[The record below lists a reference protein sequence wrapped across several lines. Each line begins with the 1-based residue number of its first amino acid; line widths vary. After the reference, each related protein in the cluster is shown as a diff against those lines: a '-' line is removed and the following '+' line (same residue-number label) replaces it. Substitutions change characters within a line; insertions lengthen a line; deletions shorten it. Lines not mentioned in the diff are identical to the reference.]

1 MDLRA
6 ILGWGPDEELEDVL
20 GALQVDV
27 NFWKGHQP
35 EPLRVDAVQEMLS
48 GIAAEYLAEYDD
60 LLKAFRKG
68 DPGIAELVVR
78 NLAASVRKLRAANS
92 EQSDD
97 MTDEQFITLLREWRS
112 ASHVWWLVS
121 DADDLAKAG
130 HIDQALD
137 VYREALDE
145 SPRPKVHSELGRI
158 IADRAGLLGRL
169 VVAARMDADED
180 DPTPIL
186 SSIDFTGSQ
195 TEILDEDILKHPLG
209 SHSQEL
215 LRLALDAYGRAYSAQ
230 VRQATDAELGR
241 LEAESLFFEHCLVL
255 DGLRAIFLE
264 MNKLREAEIVCQLF
278 EIWNLLITEQG
289 GEAAGLDF
297 QRRFSQTLGI
307 LEGRRIEA
315 TIQQAVLETRRAVV
329 LQDADAFADKFLDRF
344 KALQGPV
351 PNRTQT
357 EIRSELVAL
366 MGAVLEGLPDPSLQA
381 LIDAEWLRQLL
392 DKANAHDYGAV
403 LIGYGKALEGLM
415 RHLDAS
421 KDNLSQ
427 FRQRFKKFREQ
438 RIRFLR
444 VGSVNDELVA
454 TMTRLVDL
462 RDRAAH
468 GDDQKHQTVSL
479 GEMLESRK
487 ALLGEEAHLGPLTR
501 LLKAR
506 QT

>member
-1 MDLRA
+1 MSLKE
-6 ILGWGPDEELEDVL
+6 ILDWSAPPELADVL
-20 GALQVDV
+20 DALQVDV
-27 NFWKGHQP
+27 NFWKDHDPRELQV
-35 EPLRVDAVQEMLS
+35 EEVQRELY
-48 GIAAEYLAEYDD
+48 GWAKKYLAEYDV
-60 LLKAFRKG
+60 LLQHFQRG
-68 DPGIAELVVR
+68 DSHVVELVVHAFAENPR
-78 NLAASVRKLRAANS
+78 NALGIEPDAFDGTAGTEEFFPLLKL
-92 EQSDD
+92 
-97 MTDEQFITLLREWRS
+97 WGS
-112 ASHVWWLVS
+112 ASHSWWLVS
-121 DADDLAKAG
+121 DADDLAEAG
-130 HIDQALD
+130 HINQALD
-137 VYREALDE
+137 VYRKAPDE

-169 VVAARMDADED
+169 VVAAKYNDE

-186 SSIDFTGSQ
+186 SSIDFAGSR
-195 TEILDEDILKHPLG
+195 TEMLDEGLLKHPLG

-215 LRLALDAYGRAYSAQ
+215 LHLALEAYGRAYFAQ
-230 VRQATDAELGR
+230 VRQAMDVELGR

-264 MNKLREAEIVCQLF
+264 MNKLREAEIVCQVF
-278 EIWNLLITEQG
+278 EVWNLLITEQG
-289 GEAAGLDF
+289 GEAAEPDF

-315 TIQQAVLETRRAVV
+315 TIRQAVLETRQAVV
-329 LQDADAFADKFLDRF
+329 SQDTDDFADKFLDRF
-344 KALQGPV
+344 KALQGRV

-366 MGAVLEGLPDPSLQA
+366 MGAVIEGLPDPSLQA

-392 DKANAHDYGAV
+392 ENANAHDCGAV
-403 LIGYGKALEGLM
+403 LIGYGKALEGLF
-415 RHLDAS
+415 RHLDTS

-438 RIRFLR
+438 RISFLR

-454 TMTRLVDL
+454 MMTRLVGL

-487 ALLGEEAHLGPLTR
+487 ALLGEGAHLGLLTR
-501 LLKAR
+501 LFKAR

>member
-1 MDLRA
+1 MNLRE
-6 ILGWGPDEELEDVL
+6 ILDWGPHDELADVL
-20 GALQVDV
+20 DALQVDV
-27 NFWKGHQP
+27 NFWKDHQA

-48 GIAAEYLAEYDD
+48 GIAADYLAEYDN

-78 NLAASVRKLRAANS
+78 HAALVFKLRAANS
-92 EQSDD
+92 ERPDD
-97 MTDEQFITLLREWRS
+97 RTDEQFITLLREWRS

-121 DADDLAKAG
+121 DADDLFEAG
-130 HIDQALD
+130 QIDQALD
-137 VYREALDE
+137 VYRKALDE

-169 VVAARMDADED
+169 VVAQRFDDE

-186 SSIDFTGSQ
+186 SSIDFAGSRA
-195 TEILDEDILKHPLG
+195 EILDEGLLNHPLG

-215 LRLALDAYGRAYSAQ
+215 LRLALEAYGRAYLAE
-230 VRQATDAELGR
+230 VRQATTDSELGR

-264 MNKLREAEIVCQLF
+264 MNKLREAEIVCQVF
-278 EIWNLLITEQG
+278 EVWNLLITEQG
-289 GEAAGLDF
+289 GEAAGPDF

-315 TIQQAVLETRRAVV
+315 TIQQADLETRQAVV
-329 LQDADAFADKFLDRF
+329 IQDADAFADKFLDRF

-366 MGAVLEGLPDPSLQA
+366 KGTVLEELPDPSLQA
-381 LIDAEWLRQLL
+381 LIDAEWVRQLL
-392 DKANAHDYGAV
+392 ENANAHDYGAV
-403 LIGYGKALEGLM
+403 LIGYGKALEGLL

-438 RIRFLR
+438 GIRFLR

-454 TMTRLVDL
+454 MMTRLVDL

-487 ALLGEEAHLGPLTR
+487 ALLGEEAHPGLLTR